1 MKFIDIINEEKDDDL
16 TDKERK
22 KIELIYKT
30 FKTGKYRVD
39 DLIYTYILPDEYWTS
54 KDKETGDLL
63 IILTMNPQQKMK
75 LYATLDNG
83 VPSKGYGSEVE
94 TQYHHLHN
102 NGKEKVKKIFER
114 FNMDIIF

>member
-1 MKFIDIINEEKDDDL
+1 MK
-16 TDKERK
+16 
-22 KIELIYKT
+22 YK
-30 FKTGKYRVD
+30 VD

-83 VPSKGYGSEVE
+83 VPRIGHGTEVE
-94 TQYHHLHN
+94 REYHHLHN
-102 NGKEKVKKIFER
+102 QSKEKVKEKFER
-114 FNMDIIF
+114 FNIEIIF